1 MGHLCEGSCI
11 KLRLD
16 TSEGF
21 GVFLV
26 LSKKKRK
33 KFSLPHGSPSQTTRA
48 AEESELNIHAKHN
61 VHLLAS
67 ETGGAGSPDTTAFFT
82 GQF

>member
-1 MGHLCEGSCI
+1 MPPGDRVILDADAWGDLCEGSCI

-33 KFSLPHGSPSQTTRA
+33 NSPFPMAPLPRP
-48 AEESELNIHAKHN
+48 L
-61 VHLLAS
+61 
-67 ETGGAGSPDTTAFFT
+67 
-82 GQF
+82 GQLKKVN